1 MFSDGGKKNSN
12 LHKKKMGFVLEMRAL
27 RELITMPSIFYP
39 FSWHENIEEEQI
51 TFIS

>member
-1 MFSDGGKKNSN
+1 MEEKKI
-12 LHKKKMGFVLEMRAL
+12 LTYIKKKMVFVLEMRAL